1 MTPKGKVTSWPN
13 LVKISHRKV
22 DKITSDFADKRNPAA
37 CNSSKSAIFPA
48 LRRSHPKFPERCRR
62 LNLRVS
68 AAYFD
73 PDSLGF
79 AGVIS
84 KIVFFPDLQSHYN
97 TCMQTESVQWNQGVS
112 HTSSGVN
119 TPNFRTTPPASGGNG
134 GERGRG
140 GRGKGKE
147 RELEKGREGTPT
159 VGWHSH
165 VPNPEKYPEWNL
177 TQNVGHE
184 RAMTVTRL
192 CICNTYC

>member
-119 TPNFRTTPPASGGNG
+119 TPNFRTTPPASGGNE
-134 GERGRG
+134 GERERG
-140 GRGKGKE
+140 GRGKGKRRGE
-147 RELEKGREGTPT
+147 GNGRDPKGWLTPR
-159 VGWHSH
+159 H
-165 VPNPEKYPEWNL
+165 VPNLEKYPGL
-177 TQNVGHE
+177 
-184 RAMTVTRL
+184 
-192 CICNTYC
+192 I

>member
-84 KIVFFPDLQSHYN
+84 KIVFFRTFKVIIIHACRLKAYN
-97 TCMQTESVQWNQGVS
+97 ETREF
-112 HTSSGVN
+112 
-119 TPNFRTTPPASGGNG
+119 PTPPRGLIPPTFAQHPRLQGET
-134 GERGRG
+134 GERGEG
-140 GRGKGKE
+140 EGEGKGR
-147 RELEKGREGTPT
+147 RE
-159 VGWHSH
+159 
-165 VPNPEKYPEWNL
+165 N
-177 TQNVGHE
+177 
-184 RAMTVTRL
+184 
-192 CICNTYC
+192 